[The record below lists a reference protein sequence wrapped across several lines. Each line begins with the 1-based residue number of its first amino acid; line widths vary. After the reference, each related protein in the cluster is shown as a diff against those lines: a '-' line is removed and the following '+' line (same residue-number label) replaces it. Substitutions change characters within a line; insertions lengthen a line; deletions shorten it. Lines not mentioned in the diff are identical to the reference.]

1 MPCEVGCMRRN
12 ALLALTLSRRIVV
25 TGAIFALV
33 VPATLH
39 AQSAS
44 DRLAG
49 PGSTPAQLDSDS
61 QSQHRWSDWKAS
73 IKDRTGLDFG
83 LDFMALGYGATES
96 VGEDTAATGVMRLFG
111 EWELTGRGTKNTG
124 TLVGKVDYR
133 HRLDTVPVKDFAGEL
148 GYAGIIGP
156 TWSDQRLRLTHLFW
170 NQNFAEGRGAVYAG
184 WLDTTDYVDA
194 YALASPWQGFANL
207 QFQTGTGTIGGL
219 PDSSLGVAAG
229 YFWDNN
235 FYISG
240 GIVDANGNARD
251 PLAGFDTFFGEKET
265 FKSLEVGW
273 TTGPKA
279 RFFNSAHV
287 TLWQID
293 AREEE
298 GTPSGYGVSV
308 HLSQVVREHWLPF
321 VRAGW
326 ADKGDALYETAFS
339 AGFGYS
345 RDPSKG
351 LLGVGVGWSRPNA
364 DTFGTELDDQVALE
378 AFWMLELGNGIE
390 LTPSLQYIDNPALN
404 LEDDSTALLGL
415 RFRIAF

>member
-1 MPCEVGCMRRN
+1 MPCKVGCMRRI

-33 VPATLH
+33 VPVTLH

-44 DRLAG
+44 DQLAG

-73 IKDRTGLDFG
+73 VKDSSGLDFG
-83 LDFMALGYGATES
+83 MDVMALGYGATES

-133 HRLDTVPVKDFAGEL
+133 HRLDTVPVKSFAGEL

-156 TWSDQRLRLTHLFW
+156 TYSDQRLRLTHLFW
-170 NQNFAEGRGAVYAG
+170 DQNFAEGRGAVYAG

-229 YFWDNN
+229 YFWKNN
-235 FYISG
+235 VYISG
-240 GIVDANGNARD
+240 GIVDANGDARD
-251 PLAGFDTFFGEKET
+251 PLAGFDTFFGERET

-321 VRAGW
+321 LRGGW
-326 ADKGDALYETAFS
+326 ADAGDALYETAFS

-351 LLGVGVGWSRPNA
+351 LLGVGVGWSRPNE
-364 DTFGTELDDQVALE
+364 DTYGTVLDDQVTVE
-378 AFWMLELGNGIE
+378 AFWMLELVKGIE
-390 LTPSLQYIDNPALN
+390 LTPSVQYIADPALN
-404 LEDDSTALLGL
+404 PEADSTTLFGL
-415 RFRIAF
+415 RFRAAF